1 MSSIKRV
8 SYIKN
13 FGVFKD
19 FNWKNSNLDDFIK
32 YNFIYGWNYSG
43 KTTLSRVF
51 ASIGKAI
58 ENSGEWQIELD
69 DGNKIKENDG
79 NKSIDIAV
87 FNRDYVSSNLKDF

>member
-1 MSSIKRV
+1 MRLIKRV

-19 FNWKNSNLDDFIK
+19 FDWGKSKLDDFK
-32 YNFIYGWNYSG
+32 KNNFFYGWNYSG

-51 ASIGKAI
+51 ASIGKTI

-69 DGNKIKENDG
+69 DGSKIKE
-79 NKSIDIAV
+79 
-87 FNRDYVSSNLKDF
+87 KDSRPIN